1 MLHIGIPSTLF
12 YYVQYPLWK
21 TFFEELD
28 VKIITSGKTTRQLLD
43 YGVKEALADACVP
56 IKVFFGHIMPLIGK
70 VDYIF
75 IPRIVCLNKKTVYC
89 PKFLGLPDMIRY
101 GIANVPP
108 IIDVRI
114 DNRERKDSLSA
125 AFYKIGAI
133 IGKTP
138 RQVSH
143 AVAKAKASQ
152 RKFQKL
158 LIGGMQPLEAMDT
171 VLGKVVENQ
180 INKAS
185 QADDPHKLTFAV
197 VGYPYIIHDYYI
209 SSGVINKLHQM
220 NIKVVTTDNI
230 APLFLKL
237 QRLENSKRMFWTFS
251 ERTLRSASYF
261 FKRKDI
267 DGIIHLSAFGCG
279 PDSIVDRFIQLKH
292 QKTAE
297 RANTIPFMSLV
308 VDEQSGEA
316 GMATRLEAF
325 VDMVKRKKGAFF
337 HA

>member
-1 MLHIGIPSTLF
+1 MLNIGIPSTLF
-12 YYVQYPLWK
+12 YYVHYPLWK

-28 VKIITSGKTTRQLLD
+28 VQIITSGKTTRQLLD
-43 YGVKEALADACVP
+43 YGVREALADACVP
-56 IKVFFGHIMPLIGK
+56 IKVFFGHVISLIGQ

-75 IPRIVCLNKKTVYC
+75 IPRIVCLDKKTVYC

-101 GIANVPP
+101 SVANMPP

-114 DNRERKDSLSA
+114 DNRQRSDNLSA
-125 AFYKIGAI
+125 AFYKIGAT

-138 RQVSH
+138 QQVSR

-152 RKFQKL
+152 RKFQRL
-158 LIGGMQPLEAMDT
+158 LLGGRQPLEAMDI
-171 VLGKVVENQ
+171 VLNKAVENLV
-180 INKAS
+180 NKAP
-185 QADDPHKLTFAV
+185 QADSQKKLTFAV
-197 VGYPYIIHDYYI
+197 VGYPYILHDYYV
-209 SSGVINKLHQM
+209 SSGVINKLRQM
-220 NIKVVTTDNI
+220 NINVVTTDNI

-261 FKRKDI
+261 FKRKNI

-279 PDSIVDRFIQLKH
+279 PDSIVDRFFQLKH